1 MRNLVRAVLVY
12 VYRELK
18 AIRLRLYRGE
28 ISNTSVASDENGFM
42 YIVTGDGYAQECLFS
57 IKSLRKYNGE
67 KICVFSKE
75 KYRSILEPACDFFFV
90 MDSKLQRPKI
100 EFISQSPFKNT
111 VYLDSDTLV
120 DQNISDLFLL
130 LEKYD
135 FSAAFCNSR
144 KREL

>member
-1 MRNLVRAVLVY
+1 
-12 VYRELK
+12 
-18 AIRLRLYRGE
+18 
-28 ISNTSVASDENGFM
+28 
-42 YIVTGDGYAQECLFS
+42 
-57 IKSLRKYNGE
+57 
-67 KICVFSKE
+67 
-75 KYRSILEPACDFFFV
+75 

-135 FSAAFCNSR
+135 FSAAFVIQESDRIIVSQFPNMENTLFFFRDKYWCDGFQ
-144 KREL
+144 